1 MEKVYTNSRNSLFDE
16 PYTLESSSDSSTNT
30 SSIDSSTS
38 NLDYTNVDS
47 DESEYESENYT
58 QMLYDISRFN
68 RLEPSDNL
76 SEEQLAQT
84 IKWKN
89 EVDKIQV
96 SWYPYIQEYLP
107 SFKGYVWRL
116 CHLWFSIIPLEY
128 KPIKYLEIGTLCGA
142 NVIAMSRTYCN
153 HPNSIIECIDPW
165 EDSEEYNEYKCLQYS
180 NFNNFKYNIEEAN
193 LKTKVQY
200 YKDYSYNVV
209 PQMLDN
215 YYDIIYVDGN
225 HESWAVLEDGVMSF
239 RKLKPEGW
247 LVFDD
252 YTFSSL
258 TQTGID
264 SFVKC
269 YKSMIDICIIEN
281 GQLYLKKKKI

>member
-1 MEKVYTNSRNSLFDE
+1 MEKVYTTSRNSLFDE
-16 PYTLESSSDSSTNT
+16 PYTLDSSDIST
-30 SSIDSSTS
+30 DSD
-38 NLDYTNVDS
+38 LDS
-47 DESEYESENYT
+47 DESESTDSSTDSDLDTEMLSE
-58 QMLYDISRFN
+58 ISNFN
-68 RLEPSDNL
+68 KLEPCENL
-76 SEEQLAQT
+76 SEDQLSQ
-84 IKWKN
+84 IQRWKN
-89 EVDKIQV
+89 DVDKIQV
-96 SWYPYIQEYLP
+96 SWYPYILEYLP

-142 NVIAMSRTYCN
+142 NVIAIAKTYCN
-153 HPNSIIECIDPW
+153 HPDSTIECIDPW
-165 EDSEEYNEYKCLQYS
+165 EDSNEYSEYKCLQSS

-193 LKTKVQY
+193 LQKKVNY

-215 YYDIIYVDGN
+215 YYDIIYIDGN
-225 HESWAVLEDGVMSF
+225 HESWAVLEDGVMCF

-252 YTFSSL
+252 YTFSGE

-269 YKSMIDICIIEN
+269 YNQMIEKYIIEN
-281 GQLYLKKKKI
+281 GQLYLKKKKL

>member
-16 PYTLESSSDSSTNT
+16 PYTLDAYSESSSSLFSK
-30 SSIDSSTS
+30 S
-38 NLDYTNVDS
+38 NSEYTTS
-47 DESEYESENYT
+47 DESEDENYI
-58 QMLYDISRFN
+58 QMLSEISNFN
-68 RLEPSDNL
+68 KLEHSKNL
-76 SEEQLAQT
+76 SEEQLTQ
-84 IKWKN
+84 IKRWKN

-107 SFKGYVWRL
+107 TFKGYVWRL

-142 NVIAMSRTYCN
+142 NIIAIAKTYCN
-153 HPNSIIECIDPW
+153 HPDSTIECIDPW
-165 EDSEEYNEYKCLQYS
+165 EDSNEYSEYKCLQSS
-180 NFNNFKYNIEEAN
+180 NFNNFKYNIEAAN
-193 LKTKVQY
+193 LQKKVQY
-200 YKDYSYNVV
+200 YKDYSYNIV

-215 YYDIIYVDGN
+215 YYDIIYIDGN

-252 YTFSSL
+252 YTFSEE
-258 TQTGID
+258 TKKGIE
-264 SFVKC
+264 SFVNC
-269 YKSMIDICIIEN
+269 FKSMIETFIIEN
-281 GQLYLKKKKI
+281 GQLYLKKKKL